1 MRNYDIIKKVFEIT
15 QIDKEVKS
23 WDYEEVSEA
32 KLKEIQELIADE
44 RPCITGPKFKKI
56 KK

>member
-15 QIDKEVKS
+15 QIDNEVKP
-23 WDYEEVSEA
+23 WDYEELSEA

-56 KK
+56 KN